1 MVYQPEVNN
10 NLVTVIYP
18 FTEGS
23 GTHGEVWEN
32 GSNMLVGYAVVS
44 PFLSR
49 PLSTVE
55 PGQLKMYLTS

>member
-32 GSNMLVGYAVVS
+32 GSNMLGW
-44 PFLSR
+44 L
-49 PLSTVE
+49 L
-55 PGQLKMYLTS
+55 